1 MVRQFTKHA
10 KYGTIKKGRF
20 EAQKAPSVRSHVSG
34 HDCKRALRKA
44 NWLKIVNAEAEN
56 WLSKKMCWNGLVE
69 KERAWLPDGN
79 GAKYSLIFSRNITL
93 SLVPLV
99 TSVRAPRL
107 MSFWGYFQ
115 RALSQGG
122 GVKMWFR
129 DQRNAAR
136 NRVPWVYIH
145 RKCKEQRVVN
155 IWLTAVV

>member
-69 KERAWLPDGN
+69 KEREPDCLMGTAPN
-79 GAKYSLIFSRNITL
+79 IRLFFRETSLSR
-93 SLVPLV
+93 
-99 TSVRAPRL
+99 
-107 MSFWGYFQ
+107 
-115 RALSQGG
+115 
-122 GVKMWFR
+122 WFR
-129 DQRNAAR
+129 LLLVLGPHA
-136 NRVPWVYIH
+136 
-145 RKCKEQRVVN
+145 
-155 IWLTAVV
+155 